1 MKRNK
6 SLFNALCLMFFDH
19 ALRKAMFS
27 KIEYKKGGFVGDI
40 KEDHTDRGEK
50 IINKKDLKN
59 TPHNINNISKTIIS
73 VKGFENIDWKKIK
86 K

>member
-6 SLFNALCLMFFDH
+6 SLFNALCLMMVDH
-19 ALRKAMFS
+19 AIRQSMFS
-27 KIEYKKGGFVGDI
+27 KIEYEKGGFVGDS
-40 KEDHTDRGEK
+40 KEDQTDRGEK

-73 VKGFENIDWKKIK
+73 VKGLENIDWKKNK

>member
-6 SLFNALCLMFFDH
+6 SLFNALCLMMVDH
-19 ALRKAMFS
+19 AIRQSMFS
-27 KIEYKKGGFVGDI
+27 KIEYEKGGFVVDI
-40 KEDHTDRGEK
+40 KEDQTDRGEK

-59 TPHNINNISKTIIS
+59 TPQTIIS
-73 VKGFENIDWKKIK
+73 VKGLENIDWKKIK